1 MSDAIPDKALNL
13 KFINADTDELK
24 NVEFSFLG
32 DRAVFKVGE
41 GEQNHYQ
48 IPNDKKLMD
57 SQFLI
62 VVINGK
68 YYIRDLGYVH
78 TTRVKL
84 DIKTEAQL
92 QEGSIVD
99 VGKVIHYHFDKLTHY
114 SVPNQKATD
123 TFVIM
128 RPEVNNYEVD

>member
-1 MSDAIPDKALNL
+1 MILKSDTIPDKTLNL
-13 KFINADTDELK
+13 KFISADTEELK
-24 NVEFSFLG
+24 NVEFSFMG

-92 QEGSIVD
+92 
-99 VGKVIHYHFDKLTHY
+99 
-114 SVPNQKATD
+114 
-123 TFVIM
+123 
-128 RPEVNNYEVD
+128 